1 MYIFF
6 THLLSSVSISLDCVI
21 GGLLHH
27 SASWSLTTER
37 SKTVEIWTWL
47 RVGRQ
52 RFLTGLWRMI
62 PLRLSS
68 WPLRRLMMRMLT
80 GLKWQC
86 QEELLVRYFFVVF
99 CVCNIFHKIA
109 PFITGTSVLSDFHTD
124 NNVLPHSTCQEQLA
138 ACQEKLREVSHR
150 LKDANLK
157 LLGKW
162 IHLYAMN

>member
-1 MYIFF
+1 MKDDPPEIVILTPEEINDEDADRPEVTMSGRATGEIF
-6 THLLSSVSISLDCVI
+6 
-21 GGLLHH
+21 
-27 SASWSLTTER
+27 
-37 SKTVEIWTWL
+37 
-47 RVGRQ
+47 
-52 RFLTGLWRMI
+52 
-62 PLRLSS
+62 
-68 WPLRRLMMRMLT
+68 
-80 GLKWQC
+80 
-86 QEELLVRYFFVVF
+86 F